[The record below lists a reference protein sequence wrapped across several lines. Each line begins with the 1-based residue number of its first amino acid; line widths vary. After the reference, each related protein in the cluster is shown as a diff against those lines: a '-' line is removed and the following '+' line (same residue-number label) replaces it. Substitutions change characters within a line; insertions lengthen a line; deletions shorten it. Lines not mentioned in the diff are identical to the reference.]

1 VQAAIAA
8 LHDEAPRHAD
18 TDWPQI
24 LALYELLLRMT
35 ENPMVALNRAVACAM
50 VHGPEAGLKLVAEL
64 DADPV
69 LAGHYRLD
77 AVRGRLF
84 EFAGDRVRAATHLR
98 AAAVRTASLPE
109 RHDLLTKAARPT
121 S

>member
-1 VQAAIAA
+1 
-8 LHDEAPRHAD
+8 
-18 TDWPQI
+18 
-24 LALYELLLRMT
+24 MT

-84 EFAGDRVRAATHLR
+84 EFAGDRFGRRRTSARRRSAPRAFPSAMTC
-98 AAAVRTASLPE
+98 
-109 RHDLLTKAARPT
+109 
-121 S
+121 